1 MRLVAINEGQAL
13 NLAGFNLG
21 LGWYV
26 FIMPAAFL
34 IFLIAALAESEQTPF
49 DLLEAESELI
59 SGFNIEYSG
68 MKFAMFYLAQFL
80 SSFFLGAV
88 AVMLFLGGW
97 QGPFVDQLPFLG
109 FGYFF
114 GKAFLFYLVVQ
125 WIKGTFPR
133 IRIDQMMAFAWKVL
147 VPGVLVLV
155 LWQMIALKLPVATW
169 LQYLVVLLGNL
180 AVLAVIM
187 RTINRHFV
195 NQQITTKRQFEPK
208 SLIGTVEPVA
218 TSGD

>member
-1 MRLVAINEGQAL
+1 V
-13 NLAGFNLG
+13 
-21 LGWYV
+21 
-26 FIMPAAFL
+26 FL
-34 IFLIAALAESEQTPF
+34 IFFISALAESEQTPF

-68 MKFAMFYLAQFL
+68 MKFAMFYLAQFM
-80 SSFFLGAV
+80 STFFLGAV

-109 FGYFF
+109 FFYFM

-147 VPGVLVLV
+147 VPSVLVLV
-155 LWQMIALKLPVATW
+155 LWQMVAMKLPVATW
-169 LQYLVVLLGNL
+169 MQNVLILLGNL
-180 AVLAVIM
+180 GVLAFIIY
-187 RTINRHFV
+187 TIDQYFV
-195 NQQITTKRQFEPK
+195 KGRIITKRQFEPK
-208 SLIGTVEPVA
+208 SLIGTMRPVSSP
-218 TSGD
+218 SGD